1 MVVHDTLFQCNSP
14 LLPLNSLATSET
26 PTGSSVSLPAQ
37 VSIMDPTQLLI
48 ESLVA
53 DFGLGEEQQKTLA
66 RMYKSSTQAI
76 TGQGMPPVILYL
88 ALFNVSA
95 VYQCF
100 NCRFEGDPN
109 MVSMAKMISDAQALI
124 DNHWHTNH
132 DENKSICLLSNE
144 RAYNPLHISYHVL
157 EEDVFNT
164 IEKNAKEFCFFN
176 IFPCPIRMKV
186 LRDSIGTVCSS
197 VQNGFRNNIKKSIDN
212 GQSLADFTYAM
223 NKIYYR
229 PGGKRYS
236 KDLLIARNAILR
248 HIMVDRTDVIWTE
261 EPESVVAGEQGGSGE
276 NLEPQSPNSANGNVE
291 FEESA
296 EGVKKC
302 ESHKKKGKDFW
313 SVVDKFFDD
322 KMQKGWG
329 EDISKGDWV
338 KFLQKLVKEDN
349 ERTGDLP

>member
-1 MVVHDTLFQCNSP
+1 
-14 LLPLNSLATSET
+14 
-26 PTGSSVSLPAQ
+26 
-37 VSIMDPTQLLI
+37 MDSTQLLI

-66 RMYKSSTQAI
+66 RMYKAI

-100 NCRFEGDPN
+100 NCRFKGDPN

-124 DNHWHTNH
+124 DDHWHTNH

-144 RAYNPLHISYHVL
+144 RAYNPLRISYHVL

-164 IEKNAKEFCFFN
+164 IEKNAKKFRFFN
-176 IFPCPIRMKV
+176 IFPCLIWMKV
-186 LRDSIGTVCSS
+186 LHDSIGTVCSS
-197 VQNGFRNNIKKSIDN
+197 IQNGFWNNIKKSIDN
-212 GQSLADFTYAM
+212 GQSLADFTYVM
-223 NKIYYR
+223 NKIYYW

-236 KDLLIARNAILR
+236 KDLFIAHNAILR
-248 HIMVDRTDVIWTE
+248 HIM
-261 EPESVVAGEQGGSGE
+261 GGSGK

-296 EGVKKC
+296 KGVKKRG
-302 ESHKKKGKDFW
+302 SHKKKGEDFW

-338 KFLQKLVKEDN
+338 EFLQKLVKEDN
-349 ERTGDLP
+349 ERTGDLPRKKK